1 MRLLRLFYLGT
12 RTSRLFVELIQ
23 VVTSLL
29 LSSPEFNDKPLSVRA
44 VVVVNMSGT
53 KVGRM

>member
-1 MRLLRLFYLGT
+1 MRLFYLGT
-12 RTSRLFVELIQ
+12 RTSRLFVEMIQ

-29 LSSPEFNDKPLSVRA
+29 LSSLEFNDKPLSVHA

-53 KVGRM
+53 TVGKM